1 MLVWDSNN
9 TKGALLM
16 LQKLS
21 DVELSNISG
30 GGREKTNLGSCDDNS
45 NGKHCT
51 FCKRL
56 LSGSEFCVS
65 MPFITAS
72 NTTVRWFPLVGKFC
86 SATCAKKYSNSIP
99 TIFELQSGDNKEPI
113 NLIKAPYKKC
123 RIFRN
128 FNS

>member
-1 MLVWDSNN
+1 
-9 TKGALLM
+9 M

-30 GGREKTNLGSCDDNS
+30 GGREKTSLGSHHNDS
-45 NGKHCT
+45 NGRHCA

-56 LSGSEFCVS
+56 LCGDEFCVS
-65 MPFITAS
+65 IPFITAS
-72 NTTVRWFPLVGKFC
+72 SSTIRWFPIVEKFC
-86 SATCAKKYSNSIP
+86 SAACAKKYSNRIP
-99 TIFELQSGDNKEPI
+99 TIFELQSGDNKEPV
-113 NLIKAPYKKC
+113 NFIKAPYKKC